1 MNLFVHITGSV
12 PRANGSET
20 VALAE
25 QTAYETARALLRENI
40 GVVAL
45 VGASSNDTT
54 ASFDD
59 VIVRAASDHVRDTSE
74 TGIVIRTV
82 RNRTR
87 WQDRISDDTR
97 ECLSRLDGRIADE
110 ALPDD
115 EYTGGSIR
123 AAQARLSHGAVVI
136 GGYRGVKETA
146 DLLMD
151 APQPKPVD
159 ELFVKGL
166 TGGLPED
173 VRTSIDEARNW
184 CSEADHRTVHQASD
198 CARVAHRVAN
208 DMAKRLR
215 ANGASSNESQDE
227 SPSED
232 AKPTGRL
239 AKTRSILLSSQ
250 LATWVGNVLR
260 AIGFLQIGNGG

>member
-45 VGASSNDTT
+45 VGASPNDKT

-59 VIVRAASDHVRDTSE
+59 VIVRAAADHVRDTSE

-82 RNRTR
+82 RNRSR
-87 WQDRISDDTR
+87 WQDRISDDIR
-97 ECLSRLDGRIADE
+97 ECLSRLDGRIAGE
-110 ALPDD
+110 TLLDD
-115 EYTGGSIR
+115 EYIGGSIR
-123 AAQARLSHGAVVI
+123 DAQARLSSGAVVI

-146 DLLMD
+146 DLLMNSL
-151 APQPKPVD
+151 QPKPVD
-159 ELFVKGL
+159 EIFIKGL
-166 TGGLPED
+166 TTGLPND
-173 VRTSIDEARNW
+173 VRARIDKASSWN
-184 CSEADHRTVHQASD
+184 SEADRRTVHQAAD
-198 CARVAHRVAN
+198 CARVAHWVAN

-215 ANGASSNESQDE
+215 ANCAASNESQDE
-227 SPSED
+227 SPPED

-239 AKTRSILLSSQ
+239 ATTRQVLLSSQ
-250 LATWVGNVLR
+250 LATWVGNALR

>member
-12 PRANGSET
+12 PRANGPET

-25 QTAYETARALLRENI
+25 ETAYRTARALLRKNI

-45 VGASSNDTT
+45 VGASSNDRT

-59 VIVRAASDHVRDTSE
+59 AIVRAAADHVRDTGE
-74 TGIVIRTV
+74 AGIVIRTV
-82 RNRTR
+82 RHRTR
-87 WQDRISDDTR
+87 WQDRISDCTR
-97 ECLSRLDGRIADE
+97 ECLNRLDGRIADE
-110 ALPDD
+110 TLPDD

-123 AAQARLSHGAVVI
+123 SAQARQCSGAVII

-173 VRTSIDEARNW
+173 VRTRIDEARNW
-184 CSEADHRTVHQASD
+184 SSEADRRTVHQTSD
-198 CARVAHRVAN
+198 CARVAHWVAN
-208 DMAKRLR
+208 HMAKRLR
-215 ANGASSNESQDE
+215 ANGAGSNEAQDG

-232 AKPTGRL
+232 AKPTGLL
-239 AKTRSILLSSQ
+239 ATTRQVLLNSQ
-250 LATWVGNVLR
+250 LAGWVGNVLR